1 MNAVGA
7 DSLEAKIAS
16 VRAGLDQ
23 AAAASGRDP
32 ESVTIVAVS
41 KTVGWEQMLE
51 AYDLGIRHFGENRV
65 QDARRKVP
73 DQRPDDMILH
83 LIGQLQTNKAS
94 HAVDLFSIIESVDRP
109 SLVAGLQKQAER
121 RSITLPVLLQVN
133 IAGEEQK
140 SGCSPEEAGNLAR
153 AIADSA
159 NLRLDGLMTIAPLVD
174 NAEKVRPVFRGLR
187 EMRDRL
193 REDLGLGLPV
203 LSMGMTNDFLVAIQ
217 EGATHIRVG
226 RAIFG

>member
-1 MNAVGA
+1 ELVLTPGPRPAHWQIRGHDCDQGCSGMNAVGA

-16 VRAGLDQ
+16 VRAGLHQ

-51 AYDLGIRHFGENRV
+51 AYDLGIRHFGENRI

-109 SLVAGLQKQAER
+109 SLVAELQKQAER

-140 SGCSPEEAGNLAR
+140 SGCSPEEAGN
-153 AIADSA
+153 
-159 NLRLDGLMTIAPLVD
+159 
-174 NAEKVRPVFRGLR
+174 
-187 EMRDRL
+187 
-193 REDLGLGLPV
+193 
-203 LSMGMTNDFLVAIQ
+203 
-217 EGATHIRVG
+217 
-226 RAIFG
+226 